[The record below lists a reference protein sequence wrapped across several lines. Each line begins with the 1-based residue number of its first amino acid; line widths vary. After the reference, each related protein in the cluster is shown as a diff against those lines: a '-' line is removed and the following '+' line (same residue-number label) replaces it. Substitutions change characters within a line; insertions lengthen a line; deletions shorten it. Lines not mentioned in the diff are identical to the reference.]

1 MIMLSLCTSLT
12 LSDRPQFMIFKLLL
26 CMDLDLLYRSGFLF
40 LCLVLKERI
49 GDYGLRFHVELHSF
63 VVHEVND
70 LY

>member
-1 MIMLSLCTSLT
+1 
-12 LSDRPQFMIFKLLL
+12 MIFKLLL

-49 GDYGLRFHVELHSF
+49 ADYGLRFHVELHSF
-63 VVHEVND
+63 MVHEVND